1 MTTEEKQ
8 NTLKKIFWDYSFSGH
23 ELYSILEKKNDT
35 EYITQEKIFIRML
48 ERLGWHAVLDILGI
62 EKVKLLL
69 KKETIANIRQKEL
82 RERYELIQ
90 KILFEETVFFTG
102 WGDEYYQK
110 IKHTLFSNRWYCS
123 KQALL

>member
-23 ELYSILEKKNDT
+23 ELYSIHEKKKDT
-35 EYITQEKIFIRML
+35 ESITQEKIFIRML
-48 ERLGWHAVLDILGI
+48 ERLGWHAVLDILGV

-82 RERYELIQ
+82 RERYEFIQ

-102 WGDEYYQK
+102 WGDEYYQR

>member
-1 MTTEEKQ
+1 
-8 NTLKKIFWDYSFSGH
+8 
-23 ELYSILEKKNDT
+23 
-35 EYITQEKIFIRML
+35 
-48 ERLGWHAVLDILGI
+48 ILGI

-82 RERYELIQ
+82 RERYEFIR
-90 KILFEETVFFTG
+90 KILFGEAVSFTG

-110 IKHTLFSNRWYCS
+110 IKHTLFSNRWYRS